1 MFGKVRFTMT
11 IIMVQLMDRQKTL
24 EALHFAGALV
34 HNRRG
39 KVALV
44 KMVPVQHVGW
54 LGTELGYASFTDGD
68 HKTLSEYRAVAES
81 YGVAVETRVFQYVSL
96 ADAIADAADY
106 VDAQVVFA
114 ALPHSVI
121 PFRDRFGV
129 WLLRRRLA
137 QQDRKLYLLEHHRR
151 SNQWTPAILVPAAHS
166 MNAHK

>member
-1 MFGKVRFTMT
+1 MT
-11 IIMVQLMDRQKTL
+11 TIMVQLMDHQKTL
-24 EALHFAGALV
+24 EALHFAAALARS
-34 HNRRG
+34 RRG

-44 KMVPVQHVGW
+44 KMVPVQHLGW
-54 LGTELGYASFTDGD
+54 LGTELGYAHFTDGD
-68 HKTLSEYRAVAES
+68 HKTLLEYRAVAES

-121 PFRDRFGV
+121 PFQDRFGI

-137 QQDRKLYLLEHHRR
+137 QQDRQLYLLKHHRR
-151 SNQWTPAILVPAAHS
+151 SSQWTPTILVPAVRHPVS
-166 MNAHK
+166 HH